1 MKKSIL
7 LTLLCLFVG
16 SVRLLAADVE
26 KAFSHYVTVGKSII
40 LNPFDDCGLKKTNEG
55 AYNTYGYTT
64 SYDFEELVVT
74 SQLLKG
80 FYYNSRGDCMYKYTL
95 TPLKVGVS
103 IFTVS
108 FQYQNFNSG
117 YINPKT
123 YQVTYTINA
132 VDVTSISIPS
142 SLSLTL
148 GESYTYSPVIS
159 HPEAE
164 TTLTWSSSNPAIVS
178 VDETGTITG
187 NQEGEAVIYCTAEN
201 GVMAQSTVTVRKAV
215 PTAITMSSNLV
226 ELGLN
231 NYSYLTATIE
241 PEAAAATRLS
251 WTSSNE
257 NVVMVGDDGLIVG
270 LAEGWSKV
278 TATTTDGTN
287 LSANCMVHVVPEV
300 ATTKTM
306 ALAMKLVKGAIA
318 LQVGG
323 SVTLAPLYQPLG
335 VTTDEVT
342 WSTSDPAVATVDTE
356 GTVTP
361 LAEGEAIITATSK
374 IDAELSAECRVK
386 VFEGDGGGVDEG
398 VSTDYGGMFSAPA
411 RRSVFDVQGHRLP
424 EPRKGA
430 VNIIGGNK
438 VYVK

>member
-40 LNPFDDCGLKKTNEG
+40 LNPFDDCGLKKTNQG
-55 AYNTYGYTT
+55 VYNTYGYTT

-80 FYYNSRGDCMYKYTL
+80 YYYDQRGDCMYKYTL

-108 FQYQNFNSG
+108 FKYQNFNSS

-164 TTLTWSSSNPAIVS
+164 TTLTWSSGNPAIVS

-215 PTAITMSSNLV
+215 PTAITLSNTML
-226 ELGLN
+226 ELTLN
-231 NYSYLTATIE
+231 NYTYLTATIE
-241 PEAAAATRLS
+241 PEAAANTRLQ

-257 NVVMVGDDGLIVG
+257 NVVMVGDDGMVVG

-278 TATTTDGTN
+278 TASTTDGSN
-287 LSANCMVHVVPEV
+287 LSANCMVHVV
-300 ATTKTM
+300 AAQKQM
-306 ALAMKLVKGAIA
+306 ALGIKVEDSPVVVKPGS
-318 LQVGG
+318 
-323 SVTLAPLYQPLG
+323 SVTLVPLFLPLG
-335 VTTDEVT
+335 VNGDEVT
-342 WSTSDPAVATVDTE
+342 WSSSNPDIAFVDTE
-356 GTVTP
+356 GKVSAIA
-361 LAEGEAIITATSK
+361 LGETTITATSK
-374 IDAELSAECRVK
+374 SNPNLTVSCTVNVK
-386 VFEGDGGGVDEG
+386 ENESVA
-398 VSTDYGGMFSAPA
+398 TDLGQLLGAPRQA
-411 RRSVFDVQGHRLP
+411 NGNVFDVQGRQLQA
-424 EPRKGA
+424 PRKGT
-430 VNIIGGNK
+430 VNIIDGNK